1 MYGKTMTVKEKEK
14 AVYLSNDEQIW
25 EQHIKPLVTKKIIE
39 EHKQNPIGKHSCS
52 LQMVLNYLRRNHEEI
67 IGKDVIIEAI
77 PHKEWVLGQRVMNRE
92 KYIIFGDER
101 YESLDAAEHGLFLK
115 RLYKYGAL

>member
-1 MYGKTMTVKEKEK
+1 
-14 AVYLSNDEQIW
+14 
-25 EQHIKPLVTKKIIE
+25 
-39 EHKQNPIGKHSCS
+39 
-52 LQMVLNYLRRNHEEI
+52 MVLNYLRRNHEEI
-67 IGKDVIIEAI
+67 IGRDVIIEAI